1 MLRVGLTGGFA
12 CGKSFVGR
20 TLEALGCFLLRAD
33 DIGHEVLKPGGAAYD
48 AVVHEFGAE
57 ILDDDATINRRR
69 LAAIAFT
76 DPEKLARLN
85 NLVHPAVIALE
96 EQRIAEAARSKP
108 DGIAVLEAAILIET
122 GSHKRFQKLIVV
134 VCTEEQ
140 QIARAMHRD
149 GLTEEE
155 ARARL
160 RRQMPLT
167 EKRRFA
173 DYIIDTS
180 GPKENTVEQTRAVYE
195 SLRSLQ
201 RCA

>member
-20 TLEALGCFLLRAD
+20 TLEQLGCFLLRAD
-33 DIGHEVLKPGGAAYD
+33 DIGHEVLKPGGAAYA
-48 AVVHEFGAE
+48 AVVREFGND
-57 ILDDDATINRRR
+57 ILDPDGTINRKR
-69 LAAIAFT
+69 LAAVTFV
-76 DPEKLARLN
+76 DPDKLKRLSS
-85 NLVHPAVIALE
+85 LVHPAVIALE
-96 EQRIAEAARSKP
+96 EQRIADASHSNPA
-108 DGIAVLEAAILIET
+108 GIAVLEAAILVET
-122 GSHKRFQKLIVV
+122 GSYKRFNKLIVV
-134 VCTEEQ
+134 VCSEDQ

-149 GLTEEE
+149 RITEEE
-155 ARARL
+155 ARMRL
-160 RRQMPLT
+160 ERQMPLD

-173 DYIIDTS
+173 DYVIDSS

>member
-20 TLEALGCFLLRAD
+20 TLEQFGCFLLRAD
-33 DIGHEVLKPGGAAYD
+33 DIGHEVLQPGGAAYD
-48 AVVHEFGAE
+48 AVVHEFGGE
-57 ILDDDATINRRR
+57 ILDPDRSINRKR
-69 LAAIAFT
+69 LAAVAFA
-76 DPEKLARLN
+76 DPNRLAKLSS
-85 NLVHPAVIALE
+85 LVHPAVIALE
-96 EQRIAEAARSKP
+96 EQRIAAAARSDP

-122 GSHKRFQKLIVV
+122 GSHKRFHKLIVV
-134 VCTEEQ
+134 VCSEEQ
-140 QIARAMHRD
+140 QIARAMGRD
-149 GLTEEE
+149 GITEEE

-160 RRQMPLT
+160 TRQMPLE

-195 SLRSLQ
+195 SLRSVQ